1 MVRIQDKRKANLS
14 GKVLNIYS
22 DVTQNTFARDILKRI
37 ANGITDFKTGL
48 TTFARDILKRI
59 ANGEPMTII

>member
-22 DVTQNTFARDILKRI
+22 DVTKHNAFAI
-37 ANGITDFKTGL
+37 
-48 TTFARDILKRI
+48 
-59 ANGEPMTII
+59 

>member
-22 DVTQNTFARDILKRI
+22 DVTQNTSARDILNAYRQWRTYDNYI
-37 ANGITDFKTGL
+37 RL
-48 TTFARDILKRI
+48 
-59 ANGEPMTII
+59 

>member
-37 ANGITDFKTGL
+37 ANGK
-48 TTFARDILKRI
+48 
-59 ANGEPMTII
+59 PMTII